1 MIVVAGNDNWVAV
14 RIDTTDDTDM
24 AATAASHH
32 GDGTDL
38 RAGDARAVAGVGACD
53 IPATCMPVALKHQV
67 HESAAPKAAALC
79 GVGPDIFARL
89 ETQRI
94 AGRAAIG

>member
-1 MIVVAGNDNWVAV
+1 MTCDCGLINRRATRKPGCGPIDRFRNRMIVVAGNDNWVAV

-38 RAGDARAVAGVGACD
+38 RAGDAGAVAGVGACE
-53 IPATCMPVALKHQV
+53 IAAT
-67 HESAAPKAAALC
+67 
-79 GVGPDIFARL
+79 
-89 ETQRI
+89 
-94 AGRAAIG
+94 